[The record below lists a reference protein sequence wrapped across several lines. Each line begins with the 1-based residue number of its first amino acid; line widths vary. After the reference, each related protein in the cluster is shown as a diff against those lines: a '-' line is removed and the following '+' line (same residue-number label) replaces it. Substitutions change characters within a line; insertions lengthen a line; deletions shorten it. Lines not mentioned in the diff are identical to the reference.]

1 MISTNFQ
8 KKKEDDFDI
17 FHYHFSSGM
26 NAYGLEKRE
35 EDSTAWHIL
44 IPDTKLDTYVLRSM
58 EKDNILFTIF
68 FLKYHFEEESMIH
81 Y

>member
-44 IPDTKLDTYVLRSM
+44 IPDTKLDTYVHIM
-58 EKDNILFTIF
+58 VAPP
-68 FLKYHFEEESMIH
+68 
-81 Y
+81 